1 MIPSINHRKRSDE
14 FFDETRILEGKPSN
28 HAWDPGK
35 ETMFGFSARYHPLL
49 APKIISKSLTL
60 ADVKEYNYSAF
71 YQQGLIGDI
80 ESDALAYVI
89 YDAIFTGQHLVYGN
103 VLQTKLNQMTT
114 DGAIVN
120 SEILTVDGDIGPS
133 TIRVLN
139 LLSIGQIGE
148 MLRLLYARK
157 AEIGGRIA
165 QTIIRRQKAEG
176 LEIKDLTN
184 GMIYRTECRC
194 EVAANFFLAA

>member
-1 MIPSINHRKRSDE
+1 MIPGIDHRRRSDE
-14 FFDETRILEGKPSN
+14 FFDETRILEGEPSN

-35 ETMFGFSARYHPLL
+35 ETMYGFSARFHPLL
-49 APKIISKSLTL
+49 APKIISKTLTL
-60 ADVKEYNYSAF
+60 SDVKDYNYTVF

-89 YDAIFTGQHLVYGN
+89 YDALFTGQHLVYGN

-114 DGAIVN
+114 DGAIRN
-120 SEILTVDGDIGPS
+120 SQILIIDGDIGPT

-139 LLSIGQIGE
+139 LLSIAQIGE

-176 LEIKDLTN
+176 LTVKDLTN
-184 GMIYRTECRC
+184 GMIYRTVCRC